1 MANNRRHWWHGLL
14 ARSLMALVGI
24 ILLTGGVSSLIISR
38 VIGDREH
45 QNAIKSMG
53 QLLDTVEST
62 ASIACFAN
70 DEQLASE
77 VAQGLLRN
85 SGVSRVTIRIGD
97 KEIVNTKSD
106 GRRGV
111 TDDFVSVMIGRMVR
125 DETQRDWQVAR
136 RLISPFNAG
145 ESVGQ
150 IVIDADW
157 AVIEQSIHQSV
168 GNIFLLMSAQM
179 MLVIAAVAATVLF
192 LVVRPM
198 KLTSD
203 RLHHLNP
210 ASGDRLGIPEGHEN
224 SEIGQLVGD
233 INDLTGQL
241 VETLQQERVLRH
253 QQEIDQRK
261 YHDLFENASSGIFVC
276 NRFGRLES
284 WNKAFEELTWF
295 PQQILAAEGDKQII
309 DAGWQ
314 EKQRLLDLLDVCLAQ
329 LKTGEESRG
338 DFLLVGRRGDERWL
352 HLALVALGNGSLQG
366 TLTDVTQ
373 RKREELSA
381 QRLAVTDSLTGFAN
395 RDGLH
400 QMVAA
405 FDKDVQPFAVLV
417 IDLDGFKQI
426 NDAMGFPV
434 GDQLL
439 LMVAGRLREI
449 AGESDLLARVG
460 ADEFIWILRNQ
471 EDKIDVARHAQTLWL
486 HLHRPYLLSL
496 QQNVMPMNVGAT
508 IGISLYPE
516 DGGNLQE
523 LMRGAELALNS
534 ARSVRNQNGYGF
546 YDPALQAAVMHR
558 RRLEDDLHAAVAA
571 RDLQLY
577 FQPIVDIDS
586 GQPIGV
592 ESLLRWYHA
601 ERGSVPPDSFIP
613 LAEEIGLIG
622 EIGAFV
628 LDEACRQ
635 VAEWRRN
642 GFYLYASVNV
652 SARQIP
658 DGLPPAHI
666 LDVLKRH
673 CLPPE
678 AIVLEITEGVL
689 MNNIAAA
696 QTWIESLRAAGFR
709 IYLDDFGTGYSSLS
723 YLKRFPLD
731 SVKIDKSFVRDMHC
745 DKSDRALVDA
755 IITMARRLD
764 LKVVAEGIEE
774 DHQLRL
780 LRGMGCTMGQG
791 YYFSRPV
798 PAGDLIATIQRIG
811 ANPPLDAVMSE
822 EISTP

>member
-1 MANNRRHWWHGLL
+1 MSNKRHYWWHGLL

-24 ILLTGGVSSLIISR
+24 TLLTGGISSLIISQS
-38 VIGDREH
+38 IGDREH
-45 QNAIKSMG
+45 RHAVESMG

-85 SGVSRVTIRIGD
+85 SGVLRVAIRIGD
-97 KEIVNTKSD
+97 KEIVSNKPDS
-106 GRRGV
+106 GRALTG
-111 TDDFVSVMIGRMVR
+111 DFVSVTIGRMLR
-125 DETQRDWQVAR
+125 DETRREWQVVR
-136 RLISPFNAG
+136 RLNSPFSPG
-145 ESVGQ
+145 EMVGD

-157 AVIEQSIHQSV
+157 AVIEQSIYQSV

-179 MLVIAAVAATVLF
+179 SLVIAAVAATVLF

-203 RLHHLNP
+203 RLHRLSP
-210 ASGDRLGIPEGHEN
+210 ASGDRLEIPEGHEN

-233 INDLTGQL
+233 INELTGQL
-241 VETLQQERVLRH
+241 VETLQQERVLRY

-276 NRFGRLES
+276 DRSGRLAS

-295 PQQILAAEGDKQII
+295 PQLILDAEGDKRIT
-309 DAGWQ
+309 DAGWLKKEQ
-314 EKQRLLDLLDVCLAQ
+314 LLDLLEACLAQ
-329 LKTGEESRG
+329 PKVGEESRG
-338 DFLLVGRRGDERWL
+338 DFLLLGRRGDERWL

-366 TLTDVTQ
+366 TLSDVTQ

-405 FDKDVQPFAVLV
+405 FEKDVSFAVLM

-439 LMVAGRLREI
+439 LMVAGRLRET
-449 AGESDLLARVG
+449 AGGTDVLARIG
-460 ADEFIWILRNQ
+460 ADEFIWILRDQ
-471 EDKIDVARHAQTLWL
+471 ADKAEVGRRAHLLWL
-486 HLHRPYLLSL
+486 HLRSPYLLSS
-496 QQNVMPMNVGAT
+496 QQNVTPLTVGAS
-508 IGISLYPE
+508 IGISLYPA
-516 DGGNLQE
+516 DGDNLQD
-523 LMRGAELALNS
+523 LMRAAELALSS
-534 ARSVRNQNGYGF
+534 ARSVREHTGYGF
-546 YDPALQAAVMHR
+546 YEPALQAAVMHR
-558 RRLEDDLHAAVAA
+558 RRLEDDLRAAVAA
-571 RDLQLY
+571 GDLRLY
-577 FQPIVDIDS
+577 FQPIVDIDT
-586 GQPIGV
+586 GHPLGA
-592 ESLLRWYHA
+592 ESLLRWHHA
-601 ERGSVPPDSFIP
+601 ERGNVPPDSFIP

-642 GFYLYASVNV
+642 GFDLYASVNV

-658 DGLPPAHI
+658 DGLPPVHI
-666 LDVLKRH
+666 LDVLKRYG
-673 CLPPE
+673 LPPE

-696 QTWIESLRAAGFR
+696 QIWIESLRAAGFR

-731 SVKIDKSFVRDMHC
+731 SVKVDKSFVRDMHS

-774 DHQLRL
+774 GHQLEL
-780 LRGMGCTMGQG
+780 LRGMGCAMGQG

-798 PAGDLIATIQRIG
+798 PAGELIATIQRIG
-811 ANPPLDAVMSE
+811 AKPPGSAVKIE
-822 EISTP
+822 EIN

>member
-1 MANNRRHWWHGLL
+1 MTNKGRHWWHGLL

-24 ILLTGGVSSLIISR
+24 TLLTGGVSSLIISR

-45 QNAIKSMG
+45 QNAINSMG

-85 SGVSRVTIRIGD
+85 SGVLRVAIRTAD
-97 KEIVNTKSD
+97 KEIVSTKPDS
-106 GRRGV
+106 GRV
-111 TDDFVSVMIGRMVR
+111 KIEDFVSVMIGRMVR
-125 DETQRDWQVAR
+125 DEARRDWQVTR
-136 RLISPFNAG
+136 RLNSPFNPG
-145 ESVGQ
+145 ESVGE

-168 GNIFLLMSAQM
+168 GNIFLLMSGQM
-179 MLVIAAVAATVLF
+179 LLVIAAVAATVLF

-198 KLTSD
+198 KVTSD
-203 RLHHLNP
+203 RLHRLNP
-210 ASGDRLGIPEGHEN
+210 ASGDQLGVPDGHEN

-233 INDLTGQL
+233 INELTGQL
-241 VETLQQERVLRH
+241 VDTLWQERVLRH

-276 NRFGRLES
+276 DRSGRLDS

-295 PQQILAAEGDKQII
+295 PQQVLAAEGDKRIT
-309 DAGWQ
+309 DAGWL
-314 EKQRLLDLLDVCLAQ
+314 EKEQVLVLLEACLA
-329 LKTGEESRG
+329 KPKAGEESRG
-338 DFLLVGRRGDERWL
+338 DFLLLGRRGDERWL
-352 HLALVALGNGSLQG
+352 HLALVTLGNGSVQG
-366 TLTDVTQ
+366 TLTDVTE

-381 QRLAVTDSLTGFAN
+381 QRLAITDSLTGFAN
-395 RDGLH
+395 RDGLY

-405 FDKDVQPFAVLV
+405 FDQDAQPFAVLM

-439 LMVAGRLREI
+439 LMVAGRLRET
-449 AGESDLLARVG
+449 ASETDLLARVG
-460 ADEFIWILRNQ
+460 ADEFIWILRDQ
-471 EDKIDVARHAQTLWL
+471 PKAEVAQRAQALWL
-486 HLHRPYLLSL
+486 HLRSPYLLSL
-496 QQNVMPMNVGAT
+496 QQKVTPLTVGAS
-508 IGISLYPE
+508 IGISLYPS
-516 DGGNLQE
+516 DGDNLQD

-534 ARSVRNQNGYGF
+534 ARSVRDQSGYVF
-546 YDPALQAAVMHR
+546 FDPALQAAVMHR
-558 RRLEDDLHAAVAA
+558 RRLEDDLRAAVAA

-577 FQPIVDIDS
+577 FQPIVDINS
-586 GQPIGV
+586 GQPMGV
-592 ESLLRWYHA
+592 ESLLRWHHA

-635 VAEWRRN
+635 VAEWRCK
-642 GFYLYASVNV
+642 GFDLYASVNV

-658 DGLPPAHI
+658 DGLPTFHI
-666 LDVLKRH
+666 LDVLKRYG
-673 CLPPE
+673 LPPE

-731 SVKIDKSFVRDMHC
+731 SVKIDKSFVRDMHS

-774 DHQLRL
+774 DHQLGL
-780 LRGMGCTMGQG
+780 LRDMGCAMGQG
-791 YYFSRPV
+791 YFFSRPV
-798 PAGDLIATIQRIG
+798 PARDLIAIIQRIG
-811 ANPPLDAVMSE
+811 TKPPDSAVS
-822 EISTP
+822 IQ